1 MKKLTFLASI
11 IVFALAGCGKT
22 HVDSGVAQT
31 KAPIS
36 TAGSQ
41 SAQSADEA
49 DSYNEPDLK
58 SMKTI
63 GGILP
68 VNGGEFS
75 HSGGQAAISLNG
87 RPIPGVGGFDLA
99 SIVKKFR
106 IDGDDIVLV
115 TSSCSGSSC
124 DWEFDDFLRIK
135 KDGSVSVAKQ
145 IPINK
150 KDEGG
155 WSGSFTCGNGASNPK
170 QVGNAIQVVC
180 TKSEGR
186 TQTTYLWTY
195 KDGVVMESR
204 Q

>member
-1 MKKLTFLASI
+1 MKKLTFLMAI
-11 IVFALAGCGKT
+11 IAFALAGCGKT
-22 HVDSGVAQT
+22 HVYSGVAQT

-36 TAGSQ
+36 TAASQ

-49 DSYNEPDLK
+49 SDYNEPDLK
-58 SMKTI
+58 SIKTI
-63 GGILP
+63 GGLLT
-68 VNGGEFS
+68 V
-75 HSGGQAAISLNG
+75 SGGLSSNSGEPVVISLNG
-87 RPIPGVGGFDLA
+87 RPIPDVGGYDLA

-124 DWEFDDFLRIK
+124 DWEYDDFLRIK

-170 QVGNAIQVVC
+170 QVGNTIQVVC

-186 TQTTYLWTY
+186 TETTYLWTY
-195 KDGVVMESR
+195 KDGVVMKSR